1 MLALS
6 AETLHHLWDRP
17 ENIFLGVHNKAQKD
31 KMEPTIGWAGAP
43 GAFTYPAQHRP
54 KGSVLREKSVGWLEH
69 MLQMFT
75 KSVKLTWSFHV
86 IWVVNS
92 SAFKAQLK
100 KKKFIT
106 FQTGLGAEFSKLPFL
121 NVICIDGSGF
131 KLQWQTKMGKMV
143 LHVAGKVPGHLQ
155 STVKVPL
162 SKILNPQML
171 GAPVWGRLL
180 SPVSSSSVHLHACV
194 NLCAFS

>member
-17 ENIFLGVHNKAQKD
+17 KNIFLGVHNKAQKD

-75 KSVKLTWSFHV
+75 QKCETDMIISCD
-86 IWVVNS
+86 
-92 SAFKAQLK
+92 
-100 KKKFIT
+100 
-106 FQTGLGAEFSKLPFL
+106 LGCKQQCF
-121 NVICIDGSGF
+121 
-131 KLQWQTKMGKMV
+131 
-143 LHVAGKVPGHLQ
+143 
-155 STVKVPL
+155 
-162 SKILNPQML
+162 
-171 GAPVWGRLL
+171 
-180 SPVSSSSVHLHACV
+180 
-194 NLCAFS
+194 